1 MELKEG
7 QLEERSNFKEYDEDA
22 KAEGRAEKKT
32 EAGMSQEDK
41 ALKSDDDY
49 IALAVDGEIYKIK
62 NGKRLNISLDPV
74 LPRIRMLRRIKQE
87 RDMDGMMEELLQYGL
102 PFV

>member
-1 MELKEG
+1 MQSE
-7 QLEERSNFKEYDEDA
+7 
-22 KAEGRAEKKT
+22 
-32 EAGMSQEDK
+32 
-41 ALKSDDDY
+41 DDY

-62 NGKRLNISLDPV
+62 NGKRLSISLDPV

-87 RDMDGMMEELLQYGL
+87 RDMDGMMDELLQYGL